1 MTLVKICGI
10 TRDIDIHYVN
20 EAGPDMVGFILCQ
33 GFRRTVDPEDAKRM
47 RESLRGP
54 IGSVGVFM
62 DQPVEE
68 VVGIADH
75 IGLDMIQLH
84 GSESDDYI
92 RILKGRTDKTV
103 IKAFRIEGR
112 EDVTAARDSAA
123 DLVLLDGGTG
133 DGRTFD
139 WSIIEGFGRDYIL
152 AGGLTPQNVGE
163 AVRTLRPY
171 AVDTSS
177 GVETEQ
183 FKDENKIGAFI
194 KAARATEGNRR

>member
-1 MTLVKICGI
+1 
-10 TRDIDIHYVN
+10 
-20 EAGPDMVGFILCQ
+20 
-33 GFRRTVDPEDAKRM
+33 
-47 RESLRGP
+47 
-54 IGSVGVFM
+54 
-62 DQPVEE
+62 
-68 VVGIADH
+68 
-75 IGLDMIQLH
+75 
-84 GSESDDYI
+84 
-92 RILKGRTDKTV
+92 V